1 MLSAPTSNRLAT
13 QAASLLTQAQQQA
26 QLQGKSTG
34 HVLSTAQKQSMN
46 FPLCNHQLRL
56 GHSSSIGPELPITSP
71 PQPPLGAGGTLVRSI
86 HSQAPA
92 LWQNKVPPCRTTKC
106 RSVLLLSCPRS
117 AKTSDNALCRSC
129 VFGGHF
135 SMAKFHSKI
144 AQKSLIWHVF
154 FFEDWRDRRVLTTFR
169 TAMRSLV

>member
-1 MLSAPTSNRLAT
+1 
-13 QAASLLTQAQQQA
+13 
-26 QLQGKSTG
+26 
-34 HVLSTAQKQSMN
+34 MN

-56 GHSSSIGPELPITSP
+56 GHSSSIGSELPITSP
-71 PQPPLGAGGTLVRSI
+71 PQPPLGAGRTLVRSI
-86 HSQAPA
+86 PSQAPA

-135 SMAKFHSKI
+135 SRAKNDLKND
-144 AQKSLIWHVF
+144 QKSLRLDF
-154 FFEDWRDRRVLTTFR
+154 FFLFDNSATAAFLQVFALPCVALFDFYATF
-169 TAMRSLV
+169 